1 MEDFSRIV
9 HTASSVTLLG
19 GGAARESDL
28 RESLDFAPLLVCADG
43 GANHAAEWGIRPA
56 GIIGDMDSF
65 SDGLRM
71 GIGAPLAGVPV
82 LELTDQNTTDFE
94 KCLSVVRAPLVIGVG
109 FLGKRLDHQLAVLNG
124 LCKHADRKIVLIG
137 AEDIV
142 FRAPPVLSVDLPAGT
157 RVSLHP
163 LTGSQARS
171 TGLRWPVEGL
181 DFQPDGQIGS
191 SNAATGGEMRLETLG
206 GHLLVMLPRLF
217 LGAVIGALQAD

>member
-9 HTASSVTLLG
+9 HTAPAVTLLG

-43 GANHAAEWGIRPA
+43 GANYEVESGVRRA
-56 GIIGDMDSF
+56 GIIGDKDSIP
-65 SDGLRM
+65 DGLRW
-71 GIGAPLAGVPV
+71 GNDAVFAGVPV

-124 LCKHADRKIVLIG
+124 LCKHADRTIVLIG
-137 AEDIV
+137 EEDIV
-142 FRAPPVLSVDLPAGT
+142 FRAPPLFRVDLPAET

-171 TGLRWPVEGL
+171 KGLRWPVEGL

-191 SNAATGGEMRLETLG
+191 SNAATGGEMRLETAN
-206 GHLLVMLPRLF
+206 GHLLVMLPRPF
-217 LGAVIGALQAD
+217 LGAVIGGLETL